1 MLTLLENINLSQYKQ
16 SFHYE
21 GIDGEIL
28 AECDENVLLH
38 ELNVSSQTHR
48 NQLMNI
54 ITGKQS
60 VTLLLS
66 GQGMQNY
73 LRQGRSSN

>member
-16 SFHYE
+16 SFHCE

-28 AECDENVLLH
+28 AECDEDVLLH
-38 ELNVSSQTHR
+38 ELNVSSQAHR

-66 GQGMQNY
+66 GQGIHNY
-73 LRQGRSSN
+73 VRLGKENN

>member
-16 SFHYE
+16 SFQSE

-28 AECDENVLLH
+28 AECDENVLLY

-66 GQGMQNY
+66 GQGMHSY
-73 LRQGRSSN
+73 VRLGRNIS